1 VADRG
6 LTAPAPPRS
15 LWQRFLGWRWWVQV
29 LIVFAASRVVTTV
42 ILLAFAQAQQQNA
55 WTGPHPDYF
64 SFASIWDGTW
74 YKIVALSGYP
84 TTLPID
90 GGHIQQN
97 AWAFLP
103 AYPWLVRLLMST
115 GVSWE
120 VMSVVVSVAF
130 ALGAALLFQR
140 LMSRTLPAGSALF
153 ATVLFC
159 TAPLSP
165 ILQVAYAE
173 SMQLFFLFLAL
184 ILLLDRR
191 YVLLIPVVIVLSFTR
206 PSGLAFAAALLF
218 HLIHRFVTRRR
229 DPFPWRERV
238 EVVIAGLVSFAAG
251 MAWSVIAG
259 VATGVPNAY
268 TDTEL
273 SWRVLL
279 LGHYDQF
286 IPFQGSIEGVDWWLR
301 WIGVPS
307 PAALVLGCAGLAL
320 LVVLVAIALLSPW
333 GRRLA
338 VDLRF
343 WIAGY
348 GLYLLAVF
356 FPQSSTF
363 RILMPMA
370 PALGMLAMPR
380 NRWWRVALVVLGIAG
395 QIAWCYIGWWVDGYD
410 WTPP

>member
-1 VADRG
+1 MADRG
-6 LTAPAPPRS
+6 LTASAPPT

-29 LIVFAASRVVTTV
+29 LIVFAASRVVTTIIV
-42 ILLAFAQAQQQNA
+42 LAFASVQQANY

-74 YKIVALSGYP
+74 YKTVALSGYP
-84 TTLPID
+84 TTLPVQD
-90 GGHIQQN
+90 GHVQQN

-103 AYPWLVRLLMST
+103 AYPWLVRALMAT

-120 VMSVVVSVAF
+120 VMSVIVSVAF

-140 LMSRTLPAGSALF
+140 LMSRTLPEGSALF

-159 TAPLSP
+159 VAPLSP

-173 SMQLFFLFLAL
+173 SMQLFVLFLAL

-218 HLIHRFVTRRR
+218 HLIHRFVTRHR
-229 DPFPWRERV
+229 DPFPWRERI

-251 MAWSVIAG
+251 MAWGVIAG
-259 VATGVPNAY
+259 LATGVPDAY
-268 TDTEL
+268 TATEL
-273 SWRVLL
+273 SWRELYGFFDRFV
-279 LGHYDQF
+279 
-286 IPFQGSIEGVDWWLR
+286 PFQGSIEGVDWWLR
-301 WIGVPS
+301 WVGVPS
-307 PAALVLGCAGLAL
+307 SVSLVLGCAGLVL
-320 LVVLVAIALLSPW
+320 LVALTAIGLLTRW

-370 PALGMLAMPR
+370 PALGILAMPR
-380 NRWWRVALVVLGIAG
+380 SRIWRVALVLLGILG
-395 QIAWCYIGWWVDGYD
+395 QIVWMYIGWWVNGDAD